1 MKKIFISILLSL
13 FIFSSLFSTAFS
25 KELFEK
31 YIGKRVIIL
40 LKSYRNQRNDDT
52 GSFSEGMF
60 IKEVYDDYI
69 VCSDFKKSGNY
80 YYILIDE
87 IASFF
92 VFKAD
97 ENDGF

>member
-13 FIFSSLFSTAFS
+13 FIFSSIFSAAFT
-25 KELFEK
+25 KEVFEK
-31 YIGKRVIIL
+31 HIGKRVIIF
-40 LKSYRNQRNDDT
+40 LKSYTNQKNEDT

-60 IKEVYDDYI
+60 IKDVYDDYI

-80 YYILIDE
+80 YYILIEE

-92 VFKAD
+92 VFKAV
-97 ENDGF
+97 ENEGF